1 MNESVEEEKI
11 NESFVTLKAP
21 RTVIGVH
28 GNGSL
33 SLVQV
38 YYVMLTLYRSCCHGN
53 HGAGGRDRGR

>member
-33 SLVQV
+33 YLVQV
-38 YYVMLTLYRSCCHGN
+38 CMTMMLTLCGSGCCHGN
-53 HGAGGRDRGR
+53 YC